1 MSGMKI
7 AVELVVED
15 QRTHAPALTAPAALE
30 HVLSTVKLHHIHT
43 HDPLSRAYA
52 AVLRHPKQ
60 ARFDAK
66 EIDRHEQR
74 NAAHGH

>member
-7 AVELVVED
+7 AVQLVIDD
-15 QRTHAPALTAPAALE
+15 QRGTAPGMAATAAVE
-30 HVLSTVKLHHIHT
+30 QVLATAKLHHIHT

-52 AVLRHPKQ
+52 AVLRHPRQ

-66 EIDRHEQR
+66 EIERYERKDY
-74 NAAHGH
+74 